1 MLRRELSDIR
11 ESATSEKRVSLSVGE
26 KHKRELEQLLKEI
39 DQLKRENKRTR
50 EDAKQKGE
58 TLFVSHKKGAA
69 IAQCLPSCRPGFESQ
84 AYHLSFHKFIVVS
97 CGKDENKRKRG
108 RDFLRQ
114 CCGGSVCRAVASKI
128 KVLWFASSFG
138 KKF

>member
-108 RDFLRQ
+108 RDWPIFRKNLQ
-114 CCGGSVCRAVASKI
+114 SVT
-128 KVLWFASSFG
+128 
-138 KKF
+138 